1 MSDSIKATR
10 ATVAIGALTVDAF
23 MLPDGSYRM
32 SLSQAAECIGKPAR
46 GTFDFLQS
54 KAFKRLLGE
63 VQGTFDSLP
72 DESTDTYKPE
82 NLTVDIGESG
92 SQGQTRVRG
101 LPLELVALY
110 WAWES
115 FRGNRSALL
124 LTVSLTTES
133 LERRFDNA
141 FGVIR
146 TEDERNERLSQQ
158 NKQLERDLAVLGEG
172 FALDDEIRRERDY
185 FESLLQQNGIDPYG
199 LPSSDRAEVDKS

>member
-1 MSDSIKATR
+1 MNESIKATR
-10 ATVAIGALTVDAF
+10 ATIEIGTLSVDAF

-63 VQGTFDSLP
+63 VQGTFGFLP
-72 DESTDTYKPE
+72 SDFPDDYKSE
-82 NLTVDIGESG
+82 NFTVEIGDGS
-92 SQGQTRVRG
+92 SQGQTRIRG

-115 FRGNRSALL
+115 FRGNRLALMMTVI
-124 LTVSLTTES
+124 LTSES

-141 FGVIR
+141 FGITR
-146 TEDERNERLSQQ
+146 TEQERNARLSQINQ
-158 NKQLERDLAVLGEG
+158 QLEKALAILGEG
-172 FALDDEIRRERDY
+172 FALDDDVRRERDY
-185 FESLLQQNGIDPYG
+185 FESVLKQNGIDPYS
-199 LPSSDRAEVDKS
+199 LPSDR